1 VSQKHLELFFNLSM
15 DMLCVCDSKGY
26 FVRVNP
32 AFTRTLGHSEEYL
45 LSKPYADFVHPDDR
59 EETAKVMEYIMQGGS
74 ATYFENRYLCK
85 DGSYRWAAWSSSAA
99 GAIGGLFYAVAR
111 DITIQK
117 ALTAARDEL
126 AGVREKLLKK
136 LQDASIKIKTLEGLL
151 PICSYCYQMRDEEGK
166 WTPVEDF
173 IEKRTTAEFTH
184 GICPHCLE
192 MNFPEKSAVT
202 TH

>member
-1 VSQKHLELFFNLSM
+1 MSQEHLELFFNLSM

-45 LSKPYADFVHPDDR
+45 LSKPYAEFVHPDDR
-59 EETAKVMEYIMQGGS
+59 EATAKVMVHIMAGGD
-74 ATYFENRYLCK
+74 AEYFENRYRCK
-85 DGSYRWAAWSSSAA
+85 DGDYRWAAWSSSAA

-111 DITIQK
+111 DITEQK
-117 ALTAARDEL
+117 MLTAARDGL
-126 AGVREKLLKK
+126 AVAREKLLKK

-151 PICSYCYQMRDEEGK
+151 PICSYCYRMRDEDGN
-166 WTPVEDF
+166 WAPVEEF

-184 GICPHCLE
+184 GICPACLE
-192 MNFPEKSAVT
+192 VNFPAAPAVAA
-202 TH
+202 

>member
-1 VSQKHLELFFNLSM
+1 MNQEHLEHFFNLSL
-15 DMLCVCDSKGY
+15 DMLCVCDSKGF

-32 AFTRTLGHSEEYL
+32 AFTRTLGHSEAYL

-59 EETAKVMEYIMQGGS
+59 KATEEVMAYIMAGGA

-85 DGSYRWAAWSSSAA
+85 DGTYRWAAWSSSAA

-126 AGVREKLLKK
+126 AQEREELLHK
-136 LQDASIKIKTLEGLL
+136 LQHASEHIKTLEGFL
-151 PICSYCYQMRDEEGK
+151 PTCSYCHQMRDEEGA
-166 WTPVEDF
+166 WGAMEAF
-173 IEKRTTAEFTH
+173 FEKRTHAEFTH
-184 GICPHCLE
+184 GICPTCLE
-192 MNFPEKSAVT
+192 VNFPEKQT
-202 TH
+202 ILT

>member
-1 VSQKHLELFFNLSM
+1 VSQEHLELFFNLSM
-15 DMLCVCDSKGY
+15 DMLCVCDSKGF

-59 EETAKVMEYIMQGGS
+59 AATAEVMAYIMQGGS

-85 DGSYRWAAWSSSAA
+85 DGTYRWAAWSSSAA

-117 ALTAARDEL
+117 SLTAARDEL
-126 AGVREKLLKK
+126 AQVREVLLKK

-151 PICSYCYQMRDEEGK
+151 PICSYCYRMRDEDGT
-166 WTPVEDF
+166 WGSVEDF
-173 IEKRTTAEFTH
+173 FEKRTSAEFTH
-184 GICPHCLE
+184 SICPHCLD
-192 MNFPEKSAVT
+192 MNFPEKQAVLA
-202 TH
+202 